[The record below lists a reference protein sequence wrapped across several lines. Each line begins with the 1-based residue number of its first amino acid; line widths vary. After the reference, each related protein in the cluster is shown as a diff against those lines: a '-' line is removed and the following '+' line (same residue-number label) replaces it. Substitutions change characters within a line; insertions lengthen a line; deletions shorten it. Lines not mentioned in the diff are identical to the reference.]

1 MATGIW
7 HPWSMATAQDQGIPI
22 KRERQNYGKLVQIL
36 TVGSCVPALWVQ
48 VLGCAEGSR
57 EECGRADALITT
69 YCCPGCCSPP
79 LLWKE
84 NKFVFILSLR
94 CACRPLLS
102 MLFSTVPPEPEQRL
116 VLCRPEQ
123 AFLQGQ
129 GHPSAQ
135 CHRRG
140 RAETASRAVGNLAAA
155 ASPAHRL
162 HPSSSSKSGAMQQL
176 GRWLCKDGTREE
188 EVTAGTLGGAV
199 LSLCLF
205 RLQLL
210 SLVFYPMSSV
220 HSEVPA
226 AGQPRAL
233 RPPSQHTALTDGG
246 SLMCM
251 GRWCQAV
258 AGECWGSSHTR
269 AAALKGV

>member
-1 MATGIW
+1 
-7 HPWSMATAQDQGIPI
+7 
-22 KRERQNYGKLVQIL
+22 
-36 TVGSCVPALWVQ
+36 
-48 VLGCAEGSR
+48 
-57 EECGRADALITT
+57 
-69 YCCPGCCSPP
+69 
-79 LLWKE
+79 
-84 NKFVFILSLR
+84 
-94 CACRPLLS
+94 

-116 VLCRPEQ
+116 VLCHPGTGLPAGPRTSLCSVSPPGQSRNCEQ
-123 AFLQGQ
+123 SRGQ
-129 GHPSAQ
+129 PGCSCIPCPPSASILFQ
-135 CHRRG
+135 QVWGH
-140 RAETASRAVGNLAAA
+140 AA
-155 ASPAHRL
+155 
-162 HPSSSSKSGAMQQL
+162 
-176 GRWLCKDGTREE
+176 
-188 EVTAGTLGGAV
+188 AGTLAVQGWYQRGGGDSRDPWWAV

-210 SLVFYPMSSV
+210 PLVFYPMSSV

>member
-57 EECGRADALITT
+57 EECGQADALITT

-116 VLCRPEQ
+116 VLCHPGTGLPAGPRTSLCSVSPPGQSRNCEQ
-123 AFLQGQ
+123 SRGQ
-129 GHPSAQ
+129 PGCSCIPCPPSASILFQ
-135 CHRRG
+135 QVWGHAAAGTLAVQGWYQRG
-140 RAETASRAVGNLAAA
+140 GGDSRDPWWGSPLPLPFQAA
-155 ASPAHRL
+155 ASLP
-162 HPSSSSKSGAMQQL
+162 GF
-176 GRWLCKDGTREE
+176 
-188 EVTAGTLGGAV
+188 
-199 LSLCLF
+199 LSHVQC
-205 RLQLL
+205 
-210 SLVFYPMSSV
+210 P
-220 HSEVPA
+220 
-226 AGQPRAL
+226 
-233 RPPSQHTALTDGG
+233 
-246 SLMCM
+246 
-251 GRWCQAV
+251 
-258 AGECWGSSHTR
+258 
-269 AAALKGV
+269 